1 MNEISVVIP
10 TFNRPEL
17 LIETLQ
23 QLGRQSVAPRE
34 VVVVDNGTR
43 PTALAPDMPCPF
55 VLRYFRICAGAGA
68 AQARNFGAALASSH
82 YVAFLDDDDY
92 WEPDYIERLSGIV
105 NPGADRAPAMV
116 VARID
121 HLDNGDRH
129 FFRFAGNDPRFEA
142 CFYFNPGYLG
152 STLTVER
159 ATFLALGG
167 FDVAFKT
174 AEDKELAMRFM
185 LHRCPIQYDPGLV
198 AINRVHAQTLS
209 RSIDHVQVARLLL
222 QKYGDKVNFK
232 IRARTWREAYKKSR
246 RKRYLVHK
254 FLLKLVLALAA
265 LRSERN

>member
-1 MNEISVVIP
+1 MNAISVVIP

-17 LIETLQ
+17 LVETLQ

-34 VVVVDNGTR
+34 VVVVDNGTQ
-43 PTALAPDMPCPF
+43 PTVLPETHHPF

-82 YVAFLDDDDY
+82 YVAFLDDDDF
-92 WEPDYIERLSGIV
+92 WEPDYIQRLSRIV
-105 NPGADRAPAMV
+105 NPGTDRAPAMV

-152 STLTVER
+152 SAVTVER

-174 AEDKELAMRFM
+174 AEDKDLAMRFM
-185 LHRCPIQYDPGLV
+185 LHRCPIRYDAGLV

-222 QKYGDKVNFK
+222 QKYGDQVNLE
-232 IRARTWREAYKKSR
+232 IRARAWREAYKKSR
-246 RKRYLVHK
+246 RKRYLVPK
-254 FLLKLVLALAA
+254 FLLKLVLALAS
-265 LRSERN
+265 LRPGRK